1 MCGQRRYL
9 YDTRIHTRVTSN
21 FKGGKLLSYVE
32 KVSSVHALDTC
43 VPRFSLCTEE
53 EELTKAL
60 KGRWPE
66 ERPRK
71 KRGQRRIAMT
81 VCQWCTV
88 ESRRRSSCLLCTYVY
103 RPLLLL
109 RRKRK
114 KKPFR
119 TLGKNRGQRGG
130 VGRRRIVAVCMMQ
143 IRMTNSLSP
152 WTIDF
157 AHVTTDVLREHKGI
171 FLIFGRSTSPRSTP
185 LTRWT
190 LRFAP
195 PETWRCTTR
204 TGQGCTRGPGLSR
217 R

>member
-1 MCGQRRYL
+1 MPRVRYSLHYRVFVHQQKRRERWGSAPTLSLLTKGGRMCGQRRYL

-21 FKGGKLLSYVE
+21 FKGGALLSYVE

-71 KRGQRRIAMT
+71 KRGQRRVAMT

-88 ESRRRSSCLLCTYVY
+88 ESRRRSSSCLLCTYVY
-103 RPLLLL
+103 WPLLLL

-152 WTIDF
+152 
-157 AHVTTDVLREHKGI
+157 
-171 FLIFGRSTSPRSTP
+171 
-185 LTRWT
+185 
-190 LRFAP
+190 
-195 PETWRCTTR
+195 
-204 TGQGCTRGPGLSR
+204 
-217 R
+217 